1 MINFTQF
8 LEEGILAQQKYAE
21 KAKIKGPLD
30 NLTNQERYTFVI
42 EHLSHA
48 IEECVETRMLVPR
61 RSWKTF
67 EPGYLDDESLK
78 REFCFEI
85 TDILLFIRSVVA
97 YSGITVKEFEECF
110 NEKLN
115 YNKIRKD
122 HK

>member
-1 MINFTQF
+1 MINFTKF

-21 KAKIKGPLD
+21 KAGVKGPLD
-30 NLTNQERYTFVI
+30 DLTNQERYIKVI
-42 EHLSHA
+42 EMLGHA

-67 EPGYLDDESLK
+67 EHGYLDDESLK

-85 TDILLFIRSVVA
+85 TDILLFIRATLA
-97 YSGITVKEFEECF
+97 YSGISIEEFEEHF
-110 NEKLN
+110 NKKLD
-115 YNKIRKD
+115 YNKVRKD

>member
-1 MINFTQF
+1 MINFTEF

-21 KAKIKGPLD
+21 KSGIKGPLD
-30 NLTNQERYTFVI
+30 NLTNQERYAKVI
-42 EHLSHA
+42 EHLGHA

-97 YSGITVKEFEECF
+97 YSGITVKEFEECL